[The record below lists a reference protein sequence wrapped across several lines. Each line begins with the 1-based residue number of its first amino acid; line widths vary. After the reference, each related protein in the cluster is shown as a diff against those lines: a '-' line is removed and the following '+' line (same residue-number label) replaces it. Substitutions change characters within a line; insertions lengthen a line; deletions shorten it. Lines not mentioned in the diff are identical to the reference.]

1 MLCVYASVML
11 VFGAV
16 CMLEE
21 GKKKRGAGNRR
32 KEKLEEEDY
41 CMHHT
46 GARHEF
52 RTTDYCAIN
61 SVYEGSVVL
70 LSAPRRHEATVKRLL
85 LLLNMASF
93 MLRSGLSKV
102 GVVVAIAAL
111 VLCCA
116 SDASGNEQRKNEKR
130 KRYFLNQGRELMKS
144 VSTDGLGDSA
154 PSLENHIKGPGAL
167 RFQSEQ
173 AQTQKGARRKVPKRN
188 RNLQR
193 KAQRKIKIFKE
204 KRKEEIEIFKEKC

>member
-1 MLCVYASVML
+1 MYAVVDLSDVCML
-11 VFGAV
+11 VNISAVCMLVDFSAV

-21 GKKKRGAGNRR
+21 GRKKMRCWKTGE
-32 KEKLEEEDY
+32 KKKLEEEDY

-52 RTTDYCAIN
+52 TTTDYCAIN

-70 LSAPRRHEATVKRLL
+70 FSAPRRHEATVERLL

-111 VLCCA
+111 VVLCCA
-116 SDASGNEQRKNEKR
+116 SDANGNEQRQNEKR
-130 KRYFLNQGRELMKS
+130 KRYFLDQGRG
-144 VSTDGLGDSA
+144 VD
-154 PSLENHIKGPGAL
+154 
-167 RFQSEQ
+167 
-173 AQTQKGARRKVPKRN
+173 
-188 RNLQR
+188 
-193 KAQRKIKIFKE
+193 
-204 KRKEEIEIFKEKC
+204 EERQHRWPWR